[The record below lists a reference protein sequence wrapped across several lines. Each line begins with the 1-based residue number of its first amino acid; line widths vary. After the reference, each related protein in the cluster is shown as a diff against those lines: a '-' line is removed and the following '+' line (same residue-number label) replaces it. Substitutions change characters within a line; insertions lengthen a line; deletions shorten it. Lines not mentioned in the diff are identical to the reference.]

1 MYRILYFILILGM
14 LICSSCSKKS
24 EQDKKLETELRQF
37 KAKAITFPD
46 NMEAKVCDGK
56 ISPDTTLLSRPYKM
70 VIYVG
75 KVEISE
81 MALAN
86 VEALANGE
94 SGGKTCYTYC
104 CQTKYNT
111 CLDAL
116 RAEGC
121 TSMNITLNTG
131 C

>member
-1 MYRILYFILILGM
+1 MKRLFSII
-14 LICSSCSKKS
+14 
-24 EQDKKLETELRQF
+24 
-37 KAKAITFPD
+37 AIAAVVAAAGWNF
-46 NMEAKVCDGK
+46 NQSQNE
-56 ISPDTTLLSRPYKM
+56 
-70 VIYVG
+70 
-75 KVEISE
+75 VEMSDL
-81 MALAN
+81 ALAN